1 MFASPFCRRR
11 QLPLFC
17 LLAAVGLFGAGC
29 DNLEASKSPQNASA
43 RTGAD
48 SRRDYLFCF
57 WNVENLFDDQ
67 DDHRTGPG
75 DKEYDNLYANHPEL
89 LQLKLAKLS
98 EALLK
103 MNDGIGPDILAFVE
117 VESVRAAE
125 LLRHALNAKLKDAS
139 LHYQAPLMKE
149 VNVGRHI
156 APAILTRL
164 PVVRDRTRNHGNRY
178 RIIEGRIV
186 VDGHELIV
194 MASHWTSRLKDGND
208 KGRA

>member
-1 MFASPFCRRR
+1 
-11 QLPLFC
+11 
-17 LLAAVGLFGAGC
+17 
-29 DNLEASKSPQNASA
+29 
-43 RTGAD
+43 
-48 SRRDYLFCF
+48 
-57 WNVENLFDDQ
+57 
-67 DDHRTGPG
+67 
-75 DKEYDNLYANHPEL
+75 
-89 LQLKLAKLS
+89 
-98 EALLK
+98 
-103 MNDGIGPDILAFVE
+103 GPDILAIVE

-125 LLRHALNAKLKDAS
+125 LLRHALNAKLNDAS

-178 RIIEGRIV
+178 RIIEGHIV

-208 KGRA
+208 KGRAEYADKIYGAANTIYHGNRAADILICGDFNDSPQDAAVAQHLHCIADAGAVRAGGEHLQ